1 MAKWQSEEEIKAQL
15 RELTREVRK
24 IRNDLESVKKPDT
37 LNERVRSS
45 ADDDQPPRPPRSSNS

>member
-24 IRNDLESVKKPDT
+24 IRNGLESVRKPDT
-37 LNERVRSS
+37 SSNDDIRSS
-45 ADDDQPPRPPRSSNS
+45 ADDQPPRPPRSSNS